1 MAQVS
6 RYPLSP
12 KVYERIFEIL
22 FESILKIKNKKEA
35 EDFLGEFLSP
45 TEKIM
50 LAKRISIA
58 VLLAKDYDYRAI
70 IKTLHVSF
78 PTIAGVSASVKYA
91 SGGYRRVVEKLL
103 KDEKVK
109 DIFLGIVEGI
119 ATVGAVGGKGSGDW
133 WQLKR
138 SIQKK
143 KLSKPF

>member
-1 MAQVS
+1 MTQVS
-6 RYPLSP
+6 KYPLSP

-91 SGGYRRVVEKLL
+91 GGGYRRVVEKLL
-103 KDEKVK
+103 KEEKVK
-109 DIFLGIVEGI
+109 DILLDVVEGI

-133 WQLKR
+133 WKLKR
-138 SIQKK
+138 SIEKK
-143 KLSKPF
+143 KREKVF

>member
-6 RYPLSP
+6 RYPLSQ

-22 FESILKIKNKKEA
+22 FESILKIKNKEEA
-35 EDFLGEFLSP
+35 EEFLGEFLSP

-58 VLLAKDYDYRAI
+58 VLLAKNYDYRQI

-78 PTIAGVSASVKYA
+78 PTIAGVSGSVKYA
-91 SGGYRRVVEKLL
+91 GGGYRKVVEKLL
-103 KDEKVK
+103 KEEKIKNILLSV
-109 DIFLGIVEGI
+109 VEGV

-138 SIQKK
+138 SIQEKK
-143 KLSKPF
+143 RSKPF

>member
-78 PTIAGVSASVKYA
+78 PTIAGVSSSVKYA
-91 SGGYRRVVEKLL
+91 GGGYRRVIEKLL
-103 KDEKVK
+103 EEEKIR
-109 DIFLGIVEGI
+109 DILLSVVEGI
-119 ATVGAVGGKGSGDW
+119 ATVGAAGGKGSGDW
-133 WQLKR
+133 RNLKR